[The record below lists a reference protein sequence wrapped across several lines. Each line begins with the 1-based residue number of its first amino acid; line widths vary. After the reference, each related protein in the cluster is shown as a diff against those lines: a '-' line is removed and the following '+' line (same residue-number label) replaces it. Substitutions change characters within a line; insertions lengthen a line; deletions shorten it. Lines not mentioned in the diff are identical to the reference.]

1 MKVIREI
8 KIGGLQQKIFN
19 LMLIFIVALISAY
32 IAVSVYQQ
40 QNLTNIVQQASEEQ
54 QTSIAAVS
62 EETMNA
68 VLDTS
73 MSRTTALQAYIA
85 DDLFADVKTDVLT
98 LQAFAEELFT
108 HADSFPDH
116 PYAPP
121 ILANDGIPSVQ
132 MQHEERVDPTDSQ
145 TLGLLA
151 NMSEVM
157 LAMFENSGKLSSC
170 FVATTDGCILFTDDR
185 AGSYFSET
193 GER

>member
-85 DDLFADVKTDVLT
+85 DDLFA
-98 LQAFAEELFT
+98 